1 MAKNYNKEKL
11 TFSKNL
17 PRKVVITRILAFSK
31 SYKNNGG
38 KKTYLELLKN

>member
-11 TFSKNL
+11 KLSKNY

-31 SYKNNGG
+31 SYKTNVGE
-38 KKTYLELLKN
+38 KTCLGFLKN

>member
-11 TFSKNL
+11 TFSKNY

-31 SYKNNGG
+31 SYKMSGG
-38 KKTYLELLKN
+38 NKTCLELLKN

>member
-11 TFSKNL
+11 TFSNNY

-31 SYKNNGG
+31 SYKINGG
-38 KKTYLELLKN
+38 KKTYLESLKN